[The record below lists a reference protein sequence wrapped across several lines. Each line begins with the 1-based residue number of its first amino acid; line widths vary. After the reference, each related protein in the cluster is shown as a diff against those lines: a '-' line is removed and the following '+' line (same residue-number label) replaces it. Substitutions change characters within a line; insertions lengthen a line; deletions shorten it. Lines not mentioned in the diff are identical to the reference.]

1 LSATPPPPAA
11 AGRGIVAAGAA
22 LLALLA
28 VFWSQFAWVRATNF
42 GGMDEWLY
50 ISLSSRGVLGIPY
63 ANRPFVLMWTLPA
76 AFLRPHDLRSFY
88 FVHAAYLTLAGWL
101 LFLLLRRL
109 CPSRPLLAFLAGAFC
124 LTWAPLDFLRLDT
137 VLVTGYS
144 GFTFATLLALVLFTE
159 SWARDKPVL
168 LALAGLI
175 ALVAGRGFEG
185 VLPLLIA
192 APLLLR
198 WAEARRSRR
207 LAVWILAWEA
217 LMLLIAA
224 LVLVPFLRPD
234 GLGSYQASALK
245 PDLHPA
251 GVALR
256 LLRQYGFHLLPLFT
270 SPPRELIVPAVPV
283 AVATFLAAFA
293 LVGRRADPLDV
304 DSGERRALALLA
316 ALGAVL
322 AALGYAPFVASASI
336 LTAARTQFLSA
347 PGIGLLLAALALLA
361 ASALPGSWRKPAL
374 ALMGAW
380 VVAVGTGRT
389 VAMQRDWDS
398 SRSAY
403 PRQRQALVELTRQVP
418 DTRPNTLIVLI
429 DDAGGWPATFTFRHA
444 VDYLYEGRALG
455 YVSKAIDFLYPAYF
469 LPVGVYFD
477 PWPVIRGSWGVAPT
491 LHRYDEIVVAHV
503 GPDGGL
509 AVLPEWPGDLLPALP
524 AGARYDPEARIV
536 RGAPAPASRAILRIE
551 PEPMVYHPPP

>member
-1 LSATPPPPAA
+1 MTATPPPATA
-11 AGRGIVAAGAA
+11 AGRGIAATGAA

-63 ANRPFVLMWTLPA
+63 ANRPFVLLWTLPA
-76 AFLRPHDLRSFY
+76 ALLRPHDLRSFY
-88 FVHAAYLTLAGWL
+88 FVHAAYLTLTGWL

-109 CPSRPLLAFLAGAFC
+109 CPSRPLLAFLAAAFC

-159 SWARDKPVL
+159 SWARDKPVG

-175 ALVAGRGFEG
+175 ALLAARGFEG

-192 APLLLR
+192 APLLLP
-198 WAEARRSRR
+198 WVGARRSRR
-207 LAVWILAWEA
+207 LAVWVLAWEG

-224 LVLVPFLRPD
+224 LVLLPFLRPD
-234 GLGSYQASALK
+234 SLGSYQASALK

-251 GVALR
+251 RVAIR
-256 LLRQYGFHLLPLFT
+256 LLRQYGFHLLPLFS
-270 SPPRELIVPAVPV
+270 SPPRELAVPAVPV
-283 AVATFLAAFA
+283 AVAAFLAAFA
-293 LVGRRADPLDV
+293 LVGRRAEPLAV
-304 DSGERRALALLA
+304 EGRERGALGLLA

-322 AALGYAPFVASASI
+322 AALGYAPFVASAAI

-361 ASALPGSWRKPAL
+361 VSALPGSWRRPAL

-389 VAMQRDWDS
+389 IAMQRDWDS
-398 SRSAY
+398 GRSVFA
-403 PRQRQALVELTRQVP
+403 RQRQALVELTRQVP

-477 PWPVIRGSWGVAPT
+477 PWPVIRGSWGVKPT

-503 GPDGGL
+503 GRDGGL
-509 AVLPEWPGDLLPALP
+509 AVLSEWPGELLPALP

>member
-1 LSATPPPPAA
+1 MSVTRPPAA
-11 AGRGIVAAGAA
+11 AAGRRIVATGSA

-63 ANRPFVLMWTLPA
+63 ANRPFVLLWTLPA

-88 FVHAAYLTLAGWL
+88 FVHAAYLTLTGWL

-144 GFTFATLLALVLFTE
+144 GFTFATLLALVLFAE
-159 SWARDKPVL
+159 SWARDQPVL

-175 ALVAGRGFEG
+175 AVVAGRGFEG

-192 APLLLR
+192 APLLLP
-198 WAEARRSRR
+198 WAGARRSRR

-217 LMLLIAA
+217 LMLLVAA
-224 LVLVPFLRPD
+224 LVLLPFLRPD
-234 GLGSYQASALK
+234 GLGSYQTSALK

-251 GVALR
+251 GVAVR

-270 SPPRELIVPAVPV
+270 SPPRELAVPAVPV
-283 AVATFLAAFA
+283 AVATFVAAFA
-293 LVGRRADPLDV
+293 LVARRGDPLVV
-304 DSGERRALALLA
+304 DGRERGALGVLA

-322 AALGYAPFVASASI
+322 AALGYAPFVASGAI

-361 ASALPGSWRKPAL
+361 ASALPGSWRRPAL

-398 SRSAY
+398 WRSAF

-455 YVSKAIDFLYPAYF
+455 YVSKGIDFLYPAYF

-477 PWPVIRGSWGVAPT
+477 PWPVIRSSWGVAPT

-503 GPDGGL
+503 GRDGGL

-551 PEPMVYHPPP
+551 AEPMVYHPPP